1 MSRGASISLAWAD
14 GEYMFRLGLGQIE
27 ELQEACDAGPF
38 VILNHL
44 VHGTWRVAMV
54 RETLRLGL
62 IGGGMQPT
70 RALTLIKRYHDEL
83 PWAHNVKQATAVIH
97 AAVLGAPDGERPGKA
112 RAARA
117 KGAAASSS
125 PMESSLSPPIM
136 APAQP

>member
-1 MSRGASISLAWAD
+1 MSRNASITLAWAD
-14 GEYMFRLGLGQIE
+14 GEYLFRLGLGQIE

-44 VHGTWRVAMV
+44 IAGTWRVKMV

-70 RALTLIKRYHDEL
+70 QAFKLIQRYHDEL
-83 PWAHNVKQATAVIH
+83 PWAHNVKQASAVLH

-117 KGAAASSS
+117 RRETISQT
-125 PMESSLSPPIM
+125 ESSLSPPITE
-136 APAQP
+136 PGQQ